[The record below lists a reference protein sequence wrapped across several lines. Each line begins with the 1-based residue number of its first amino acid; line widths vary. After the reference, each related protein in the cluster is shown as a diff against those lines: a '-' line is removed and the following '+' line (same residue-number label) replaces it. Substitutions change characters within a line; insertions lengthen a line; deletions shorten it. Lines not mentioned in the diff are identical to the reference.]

1 MSYPT
6 SRSFPRTLQDA
17 FQQDNYAWFE
27 GPEKQPCAW
36 CIPAWLFAL
45 SVASYLIFK

>member
-1 MSYPT
+1 MKEA
-6 SRSFPRTLQDA
+6 FPED
-17 FQQDNYAWFE
+17 DYDWFE
-27 GPEKQPCAW
+27 PHQKQVCWW